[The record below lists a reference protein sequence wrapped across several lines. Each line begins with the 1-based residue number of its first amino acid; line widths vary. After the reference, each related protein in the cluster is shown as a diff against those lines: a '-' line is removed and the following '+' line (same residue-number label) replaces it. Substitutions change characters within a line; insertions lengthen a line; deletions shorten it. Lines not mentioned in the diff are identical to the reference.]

1 MPKWGDSQRYTIG
14 YANQMW
20 GSDIDALMLEAQY
33 TLIRTFARKH
43 RFVLRSHLGWI
54 ETGDFNDVPPDLR
67 YFAGGDRS
75 IRGYDYESISPKDEN
90 GDLTGASKMITGSIE
105 YQLRVKGKWWGAVFF
120 DIGRA
125 DTNFEFSNLKKAQA
139 SACAGN
145 RLSVRSSLTLQNRW
159 ATPRKTVSS
168 STSVW
173 GLNYDVGQ
181 KTFHRCNLCAG
192 RACSRPRI
200 SARH

>member
-1 MPKWGDSQRYTIG
+1 
-14 YANQMW
+14 
-20 GSDIDALMLEAQY
+20 MLEAQY

-125 DTNFEFSNLKKAQA
+125 DTNFEFSNLKKG
-139 SACAGN
+139 AGIG
-145 RLSVRSSLTLQNRW
+145 VRWESPLGPIKLDIAKPVGDSEENGIQFYI
-159 ATPRKTVSS
+159 
-168 STSVW
+168 
-173 GLNYDVGQ
+173 GLGPE
-181 KTFHRCNLCAG
+181 L
-192 RACSRPRI
+192 
-200 SARH
+200 